1 MATRPDILWLDGE
14 VKINGSDAAT
24 IESVD
29 GPVEL
34 DITPQEVTAF
44 GQRAIATHT
53 DQVQT
58 DVKMTITGIFWDF
71 KILQYLQ
78 GLVKRMGTLAD
89 GLASSA
95 NYGMTGEAASQAR
108 PYFELLVTGKKKGT
122 ENPDNGNLPYRV
134 EIWGGRVMLSGAL
147 QIIEQKNDYTK
158 AKLTF
163 KFHALEDKSAYF
175 MDIRDEEQKS

>member
-14 VKINGSDAAT
+14 IKINGNDAAT

-44 GQRAIATHT
+44 GQRAVATHT

-58 DVKMTITGIFWDF
+58 DVKMTITGVFFDF
-71 KILQYLQ
+71 RILQYLQ
-78 GLVKRMGTLAD
+78 GLVKRIGTLSD
-89 GLASSA
+89 GLAASA
-95 NYGMTGEAASQAR
+95 NYGMTGESSAQQR
-108 PYFELLVTGKKKGT
+108 PYIDLLVTGKKKGT
-122 ENPDNGNLPYRV
+122 ANPDNNNAPYRV
-134 EIWGGRVMLSGAL
+134 EIWGARAMLSGGL

-158 AKLTF
+158 VKLTF
-163 KFHALEDKSAYF
+163 KFHALPDKTANF
-175 MDIRDEEQKS
+175 MDVRDEEQKS